1 MKRTRTY
8 VIFGMVLLLLVSNG
22 WAETERDVLSFVSEN
37 GKNQRIILI
46 NIQGEILQRL
56 VTDLGE
62 TYNFRWSP
70 DKTSIA
76 YDSRRNG
83 NLDIYVMDVKKD
95 VHRQLTFGGS
105 KDRWPAWSPN
115 GKWIAFGS
123 ERAGSS
129 DLYRM
134 DVKGENVKQLTKQGS
149 CRAPAWSPDS
159 KWIAFTSESS
169 LFVMDASGKRLR
181 EIALAT
187 PLSRCTW
194 APDGKRIAFMSF
206 APNGK
211 SEIFSVGVNG
221 ENLRQLTKSEL
232 RALIFHPVWSPS
244 GKWIAYILG
253 HIPVGGAPV
262 NQILADGVISIVN
275 VAEGGGGKP
284 IAATRGL
291 AANSLAWVP
300 KELLSVSPSAEKQ
313 TTLWSRLKQETNTT
327 K

>member
-1 MKRTRTY
+1 MKRALSY
-8 VIFGMVLLLLVSNG
+8 VVFGMVLLLLISPC
-22 WAETERDVLSFVSEN
+22 WAAERDVLSFVSEK
-37 GKNQRIILI
+37 GKNHHIILI
-46 NIQGEILQRL
+46 NTQGKILQRL

-62 TYNFRWSP
+62 TYNFNWSP
-70 DKTSIA
+70 DRDSIA

-83 NLDIYVMDVKKD
+83 NLDIYVMDVKKNT
-95 VHRQLTFGGS
+95 HRQLTFDGS

-169 LFVMDASGKRLR
+169 LFVMDAGGKRLR
-181 EIALAT
+181 EIALAAR
-187 PLSRCTW
+187 LSPCTW
-194 APDGKRIAFMSF
+194 APDGKRIAFMSH
-206 APNGK
+206 APNGQR
-211 SEIFSVGVNG
+211 EIFSVDLNG
-221 ENLRQLTKSEL
+221 ENLRQLTKSDL
-232 RALIFHPVWSPS
+232 RALIFRPMWSPS
-244 GKWIAYILG
+244 GKWIAYILSQ
-253 HIPVGGAPV
+253 IPVGGAPV

-291 AANSLAWVP
+291 GATSLAWVP

>member
-1 MKRTRTY
+1 MLSYMILGAT
-8 VIFGMVLLLLVSNG
+8 LLLLVSGG
-22 WAETERDVLSFVSEN
+22 WAATERDVLSFISEK
-37 GKNQRIILI
+37 GKNHRIILI

-56 VTDLGE
+56 VADMGE
-62 TYNFRWSP
+62 AYNFRWSP
-70 DKTSIA
+70 DRDSIA

-83 NLDIYVMDVKKD
+83 NLDIYVMNVEKNT
-95 VHRQLTFGGS
+95 HRQLTFGGS

-134 DVKGENVKQLTKQGS
+134 DVKGENVKQLTKQGN

-169 LFVMDASGKRLR
+169 LFVMDAGGKRLR

-221 ENLRQLTKSEL
+221 KTLRQLTKSEL
-232 RALIFHPVWSPS
+232 RTHIFHPVWSPS

-275 VAEGGGGKP
+275 VAEGDGGKP
-284 IAATRGL
+284 IEATRGL
-291 AANSLAWVP
+291 GATVLAWVP
-300 KELLSVSPSAEKQ
+300 KELLSVSPSVEKQ
-313 TTLWSRLKQETNTT
+313 TTLWSRLKQETNT
-327 K
+327 KK